1 MPESVQSCFELSI
14 HLSVFFFPRTIKA
27 PFTLQEIF
35 GTARIKMVHVP
46 KTIAL
51 MSCLHVF
58 FSAVL
63 SGVRKCFG
71 TGKRLNIL
79 GSVRDYSLGRMR
91 LMASFIQT
99 WRVRSIWSVYF

>member
-1 MPESVQSCFELSI
+1 MKCLEAVSSRKLVRLVT
-14 HLSVFFFPRTIKA
+14 LGTTKA

-51 MSCLHVF
+51 MSCLHVL

-63 SGVRKCFG
+63 SGVRKFFG
-71 TGKRLNIL
+71 TGKRLNIF
-79 GSVRDYSLGRMR
+79 GSVRDYSIGRMR
-91 LMASFIQT
+91 PMAYFIQT
-99 WRVRSIWSVYF
+99 WRVRSIGSVYF

>member
-1 MPESVQSCFELSI
+1 MVKKSERNLPQKHNLERIE
-14 HLSVFFFPRTIKA
+14 TKA

-63 SGVRKCFG
+63 SGVRKYFG
-71 TGKRLNIL
+71 TGKRFNIL